1 MGLAWEVAR
10 RLATKT
16 IGVLVALSGR
26 PCSLAEMAI
35 PAQAMFV
42 RATNAALAI
51 FVRATN
57 AALAIFVA
65 RRHATKQV
73 ACMIFR

>member
-35 PAQAMFV
+35 PAQA
-42 RATNAALAI
+42 I